1 MNIYSMSSGD
11 NDPSND
17 YVRMHVAM
25 DAGTSSNI
33 RIYNSGIF
41 GVIQY
46 SSTSDYAWKVE
57 RVKYISEET
66 VELSTSENQKI
77 GYPSGFAWIPGDSI
91 SSLSS
96 SEEVETGK
104 LDSLTEKSE
113 LSNNE
118 YLKSGSLVL
127 EDLYDDEWSP
137 QGIMKV
143 SNVYSLKG
151 NMPFVNIKNKEISS
165 TGSFDIYASSLEGCI
180 FTMDIKRD
188 FISGDSNGPGSLL
201 LPDLIKTKTTS
212 SVSKGETLKEWNS
225 MFEIN
230 QNSNVDSIFK
240 NGQNRDEVFIQE
252 MQNYL
257 EKNWYNKLKR
267 NLWGNYIDNESIQ
280 LSSRDPETLKNHIFY
295 CFYYFGASDD
305 INILSNTSF
314 SGSEGMNWYI
324 GLGGKSLFSE
334 NVRALRSELA
344 YLPVVK
350 QTKEITKIYAS
361 PPRTTYSYNLQN
373 NINIADFID

>member
-33 RIYNSGIF
+33 RIYNSGIS

-91 SSLSS
+91 SSLSN

-143 SNVYSLKG
+143 
-151 NMPFVNIKNKEISS
+151 
-165 TGSFDIYASSLEGCI
+165 
-180 FTMDIKRD
+180 
-188 FISGDSNGPGSLL
+188 
-201 LPDLIKTKTTS
+201 
-212 SVSKGETLKEWNS
+212 
-225 MFEIN
+225 
-230 QNSNVDSIFK
+230 
-240 NGQNRDEVFIQE
+240 
-252 MQNYL
+252 
-257 EKNWYNKLKR
+257 
-267 NLWGNYIDNESIQ
+267 
-280 LSSRDPETLKNHIFY
+280 
-295 CFYYFGASDD
+295 
-305 INILSNTSF
+305 
-314 SGSEGMNWYI
+314 
-324 GLGGKSLFSE
+324 
-334 NVRALRSELA
+334 
-344 YLPVVK
+344 
-350 QTKEITKIYAS
+350 QT
-361 PPRTTYSYNLQN
+361 
-373 NINIADFID
+373 